1 MKLGG
6 FMMPLHPPGHN
17 FTETIAADLEQ
28 IVEADRLGF
37 SEYWIGEHFT
47 AEWENIPA
55 PDLLIAQ
62 ALGRTKNIILGTGV
76 TCLPNH
82 HPFGLAHRI
91 AQLDHMATRTILLG
105 SWIGW
110 FSGRL

>member
-55 PDLLIAQ
+55 PDSPDSPGPWPHQ
-62 ALGRTKNIILGTGV
+62 E
-76 TCLPNH
+76 H
-82 HPFGLAHRI
+82 HP
-91 AQLDHMATRTILLG
+91 
-105 SWIGW
+105 
-110 FSGRL
+110 

>member
-47 AEWENIPA
+47 PS
-55 PDLLIAQ
+55 
-62 ALGRTKNIILGTGV
+62 GRTFQ
-76 TCLPNH
+76 LP
-82 HPFGLAHRI
+82 I
-91 AQLDHMATRTILLG
+91 
-105 SWIGW
+105 
-110 FSGRL
+110 